1 MGWGT
6 GSTVSDT
13 RSVIQQIANKY
24 ARKEYQDVVVAIET
38 LNEPLATSIAGGS
51 DTVVQFDKDAYG
63 DIRAVSDTEVILHD
77 AFQTGTFWNNVLSGS
92 DASNV
97 VIDHHEYQIFTEEL
111 INLSPDVSSRAT
123 LLLSQY

>member
-24 ARKEYQDVVVAIET
+24 AQKEYQDVVVAIET
-38 LNEPLATSIAGGS
+38 LNEPLATSISGGP

-63 DIRAVSDTEVILHD
+63 DIRAVSDTEVMLHD

-97 VIDHHEYQIFTEEL
+97 VIDHHEYQIFTEEM

>member
-1 MGWGT
+1 VGWGT

-24 ARKEYQDVVVAIET
+24 AQKEYQDVVVAIET
-38 LNEPLATSIAGGS
+38 LNEPLATSISGGP

-63 DIRAVSDTEVILHD
+63 DIRAVSDTEVMLHD

-97 VIDHHEYQIFTEEL
+97 VIDHHEYQIFTEEM

>member
-24 ARKEYQDVVVAIET
+24 AQKEYQDVVVAIET
-38 LNEPLATSIAGGS
+38 LNEPLATSISGGP

-63 DIRAVSDTEVILHD
+63 DIRAVSDTEVMLHD

>member
-1 MGWGT
+1 MGWGE

-24 ARKEYQDVVVAIET
+24 AQTEYHDVVVAIET
-38 LNEPLATSIAGGS
+38 LNEPLATSISGGP

-63 DIRAVSDTEVILHD
+63 DIMAVSDTEVMLHD
-77 AFQTGTFWNNVLSGS
+77 AFQTGTFWNNILSGS

-97 VIDHHEYQIFTEEL
+97 VIDHHEYQVFTEKL
-111 INLSPDVSSRAT
+111 IDLSPEVSRRTA
-123 LLLSQY
+123 LFLNWF